1 MFICLF
7 IGKVQLVNITMVYVN
22 DMSDILAEI

>member
-7 IGKVQLVNITMVYVN
+7 IGKVQLINMTMLYVN
-22 DMSDILAEI
+22 DVSDILAEI